1 MANSNLNVRV
11 TALEEEFTA
20 FKQSTVKDKSNWTD
34 KIFGSFENDPD
45 FDAAMEL
52 GRKYREALRP
62 KLPGTKAKGRVKK
75 QGPALGPPLWNRV
88 RRSAPTTTTIHRL
101 HGRV

>member
-1 MANSNLNVRV
+1 MANSNLNIRV

-20 FKQSTVKDKSNWTD
+20 FKQSAVKDKSNWTD

-52 GRKYREALRP
+52 GRKYRESLRP
-62 KLPGTKAKGRVKK
+62 KVSRKKSTVRVKK
-75 QGPALGPPLWNRV
+75 
-88 RRSAPTTTTIHRL
+88 
-101 HGRV
+101 